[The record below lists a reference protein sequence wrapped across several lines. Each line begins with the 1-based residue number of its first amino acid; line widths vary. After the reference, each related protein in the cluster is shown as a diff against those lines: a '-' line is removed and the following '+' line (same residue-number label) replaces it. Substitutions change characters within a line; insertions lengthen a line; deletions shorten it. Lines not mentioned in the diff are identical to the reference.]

1 MNSLRK
7 SSPHQ
12 SVLLDEAVTALVRSP
27 SGIYV
32 DGTFGRGGHSAEIL
46 SRLNSDGLLLA
57 IDRDQQAVEYGRD
70 SFSSDSR
77 IEIELSN
84 FSNLKTLV
92 LERNWQGKLSGVLLD
107 LGVSSPQL
115 DQAERGFSFQKAGP
129 LDMRMSQH
137 AGESAAEWINRAE
150 ADEIADVLWSY
161 GDERFSRRIARAILR
176 EREEEPIETT
186 TRLAEIVRAAIPGF
200 DPKKDAATRTFQAIR
215 IHIND
220 ELGELKTLLAEV
232 LDLLAPGGRLVVI
245 SFHSLEDRLVK
256 RFIREHSTP
265 PKAHRDIPIQNE
277 IHAPLKLK
285 PVGKAVKASGD
296 EMSEN
301 PRSRSAVMRV
311 AERLEEI
318 AA

>member
-1 MNSLRK
+1 MSRPQK

-12 SVLLDEAVTALVRSP
+12 SVLLDEAVQALVHSP

-46 SRLNSDGLLLA
+46 SKLSSEGSLLA
-57 IDRDQQAVEYGRD
+57 IDRDEEAVVFGRQR
-70 SFSSDSR
+70 FSDESR
-77 IEIELSN
+77 IDIALSN
-84 FSNLKTLV
+84 FSSLKTLV

-115 DQAERGFSFQKAGP
+115 DQAERGFSFQKSGP

-137 AGESAAEWINRAE
+137 VGESAAEWVNRAE

-176 EREEEPIETT
+176 EREIEPIEST
-186 TRLAEIVRAAIPGF
+186 TRLADIVRSAIPGF

-215 IHIND
+215 IFIND
-220 ELGELKTLLAEV
+220 ELGELKTLLADV
-232 LDLLAPGGRLVVI
+232 VDLLAPGGRLVVI

-256 RFIREHSTP
+256 RFIRENSTP
-265 PKAHRDIPIQNE
+265 PSLHRDIPIRNE
-277 IHAPLKLK
+277 VAVPIKLK
-285 PVGKAVKASGD
+285 ALGGAIKANQ
-296 EMSEN
+296 SEIDTN

-311 AERLEEI
+311 AERVGGI